1 MSTIIYPRRII
12 AIRIESC
19 RHRELKT
26 KQDNSDYFQNQIT
39 IELIFIM
46 IRLEDIEQQQTAF
59 GVEFWNFLSGP
70 WKTPGIL
77 KIINFLPWPQETPGI
92 LKISSM
98 ANENTWNFEIFFHGL
113 WKLLQKQII
122 SMYYWKLQKFCGKI
136 SISFTY
142 KPSLQKHLT
151 HVVLFVF
158 YINSIEGSSTKT
170 T

>member
-59 GVEFWNFLSGP
+59 GVEF
-70 WKTPGIL
+70 
-77 KIINFLPWPQETPGI
+77 
-92 LKISSM
+92 
-98 ANENTWNFEIFFHGL
+98 
-113 WKLLQKQII
+113 
-122 SMYYWKLQKFCGKI
+122 
-136 SISFTY
+136 
-142 KPSLQKHLT
+142 
-151 HVVLFVF
+151 
-158 YINSIEGSSTKT
+158 
-170 T
+170 